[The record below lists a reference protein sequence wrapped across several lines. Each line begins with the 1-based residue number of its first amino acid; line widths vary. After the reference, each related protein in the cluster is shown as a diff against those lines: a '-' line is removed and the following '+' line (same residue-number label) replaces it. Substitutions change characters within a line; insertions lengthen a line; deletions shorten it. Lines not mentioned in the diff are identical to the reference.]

1 MVNQNKENI
10 TNHISS
16 GGLKII
22 CSTAKL
28 AYTDGISNI
37 INSLDRSLG
46 VILASN
52 FEYPGKYTRF
62 DIGFINP
69 PLQFVANLKSF
80 RFITLNERGKIILS
94 MITPVITTLENI
106 TCTKINDDLLE
117 GKILYSNQR
126 FPEEERSKQPSVF
139 TVIRAVINLFS
150 SKEDQYLGLYGAF
163 GYDLAFQF
171 EKIKLKL
178 QRPDNQRD
186 VVLYLPDQLTV
197 VDHRKETAIQYSYD
211 FECGTAST
219 KSLPRDGMLVNY
231 LPDTTYKR
239 SADHIP
245 GEYAEIVKMAK
256 EYFKRGDLFEV
267 VPGQTFSDSCLA
279 NPSEVFLKLRERNPS
294 PYSFFMNLGENEYL
308 VGASP
313 EMYVHV
319 KGRQV
324 ESCPISGTIIRGRD
338 AIEDAENILKLLNS
352 AKDESELTM
361 CTDVDRNDKSRIC
374 EPGSV
379 KVIGRR
385 QLELYSRLIHTVDH
399 IEGTL
404 RDGYDAI
411 DAFLTHTWA
420 VTVTG
425 APKTWAMQFLEDH
438 EKSPRMWYGGAVGC
452 LGFDGDMHT
461 GLTIRTVRIKDGVS
475 HVRAGATLLYDSI
488 PEDEEQETVL
498 KASALLDALSNARN
512 KSTRCLQSE
521 TITAKIGKNK
531 RALLI
536 DHEDSFV
543 HTLSNYFRQTGMEV
557 ITLRYGLSENELK
570 EINPDLVVLSPGPG
584 IPSDFN
590 VSNSINM
597 CINLGIPI
605 FGVCLGLQGIV
616 EYFGGDLGI
625 LDYPMHG
632 KKIKI
637 AHSDGALFT
646 GLSQD
651 GFQVGVYHSLYAK
664 KPTFPDVLNILAES
678 EQGVV
683 MAIEHKTLPI
693 WAVQFH
699 PESILSQG
707 EKSGFKMIENVV
719 RFLTNPTI

>member
-1 MVNQNKENI
+1 MLNVNEVNKTSYN
-10 TNHISS
+10 TG
-16 GGLKII
+16 GGLKITRNV
-22 CSTAKL
+22 SQLPYA
-28 AYTDGISNI
+28 AGISNI
-37 INSLDRSLG
+37 INSLDQSLG

-80 RFITLNERGKIILS
+80 RFIALNQRGKIILS
-94 MITPVITTLENI
+94 AIAPAIIKLENI
-106 TCTKINDDLLE
+106 KCNLVNDSLLE
-117 GKILYSNQR
+117 GEILYSNQR
-126 FPEEERSKQPSVF
+126 FSEEKRSKQPSVF
-139 TVIRAVINLFS
+139 AVIRAVMNLFLS
-150 SKEDQYLGLYGAF
+150 TEDEYLGLYGAF

-178 QRPDNQRD
+178 SRPDNQRD
-186 VVLYLPDQLTV
+186 VVLYLPDQILV
-197 VDHRKETAIQYSYD
+197 VDHRKETATQYSYD
-211 FECGTAST
+211 FEQDTLST
-219 KSLPRDGMLVNY
+219 KSLPRDGGLVNY
-231 LPDTTYKR
+231 TPNTSVKR
-239 SADHIP
+239 GSDHKP
-245 GEYAEIVKMAK
+245 GEYAEIVKIAK

-267 VPGQTFSDSCLA
+267 VPGQMFSDSCLA
-279 NPSEVFLKLRERNPS
+279 NPSEVFLKLREQNPS
-294 PYSFFMNLGENEYL
+294 PYSFFINLGENEYL

-313 EMYVHV
+313 EMYVNV
-319 KGRQV
+319 KGRRV

-338 AIEDAENILKLLNS
+338 AIEDAANILKLLNS
-352 AKDESELTM
+352 AKEESELTM

-379 KVIGRR
+379 RVIGRR

-399 IEGTL
+399 VEGIL

-425 APKTWAMQFLEDH
+425 APKAWAMQFIEDH

-461 GLTIRTVRIKDGVS
+461 GLTIRTIRIKDGVS
-475 HVRAGATLLYDSI
+475 QVRAGATLLYDSI
-488 PEDEEQETVL
+488 PEDEEQETAL
-498 KASALLDALSNARN
+498 KASALLDALRNARN
-512 KSTRCLQSE
+512 KSVSSKQPE
-521 TITAKIGKNK
+521 PVIGKIGINK
-531 RALLI
+531 RALLV

-543 HTLSNYFRQTGMEV
+543 NTLSNYFRQTGMEV
-557 ITLRYGLSENELK
+557 ITLRYGFSDEELK
-570 EINPDLVVLSPGPG
+570 ELNPDLVVLSPGPG
-584 IPSDFN
+584 RPSDFN
-590 VSNSINM
+590 VSNTIKM

-616 EYFGGDLGI
+616 EYFGGKLDI

-637 AHSDGALFT
+637 THPKGTLFT
-646 GLSQD
+646 GLAQD
-651 GFQVGVYHSLYAK
+651 GFQVGVYHSLYADK
-664 KPTFPDVLNILAES
+664 ATFPDVLNILAES
-678 EQGVV
+678 ELGVV

-699 PESILSQG
+699 PESILSLG

-719 RFLTNPTI
+719 RFL